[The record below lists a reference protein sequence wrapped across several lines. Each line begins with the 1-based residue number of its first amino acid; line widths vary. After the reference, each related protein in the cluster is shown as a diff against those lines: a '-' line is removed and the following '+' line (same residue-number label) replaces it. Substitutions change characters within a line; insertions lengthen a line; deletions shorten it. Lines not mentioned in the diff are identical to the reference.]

1 MSDPFDLAIQQSF
14 SRAES
19 GEAMDLVVGA
29 DGMTT
34 YELPEP
40 EMAPQPVPASMT
52 RRERRGQEPTITPM
66 EGLQQ
71 FGEAMG
77 GAVAGLLP
85 GAVAGSV
92 GTPGDIAGL
101 FAGAYEAATAEEG
114 ERLNAFLQTMT
125 DISGQYG
132 SEAAL
137 NFGRSIVEEL
147 PVSEQV
153 KEGMR
158 GGLEAGSFVG
168 IGGAATAGAKS
179 TMSGLRKIKEIADQA
194 DSQYMFPF
202 DQLDQVTTI
211 APDEVAE
218 FEELARQYRFTQPI
232 ESADDAVDLAKTN
245 QQILGRSGSSIA
257 KKLGIKFKNPGIKGE
272 ADRGKRMAEKAQKKG
287 GIRALSDIT
296 RGGFA
301 VQTVQQADQV
311 VEELAKK
318 YRVIDEGFTVTD
330 LGYFDRKLMII
341 NKNGQLGEV
350 QIWAEPLFSAKIEK
364 GGQDLYTVFR
374 GKKPDEMDAEELA
387 AYQETIKKYDIQG
400 DTHEEIVASAKEKS
414 VQLYADA
421 LDQADPSMRAI
432 AVDALKGMVS
442 AGGKES
448 ETARIMLDR
457 LGEPASDADNFIESI
472 NPGGKSIDPG
482 ARPNLMMGDMYGM
495 LPDSAKNIGDKDGIQ
510 YFQDGNDFYAMAYNP
525 DVGEMD
531 VVGYVSDRGDFTDL
545 AVVGEMQNKGIGTEL
560 SYLYRKNNPGAQS
573 GGMTPAGE
581 ATARKAYERMVNEGL
596 AQ

>member
-34 YELPEP
+34 YALPEP
-40 EMAPQPVPASMT
+40 EMAPTPMPASMT

-77 GAVAGLLP
+77 GALTGLLP

-101 FAGAYEAATAEEG
+101 LAGAYEAATAEEG
-114 ERLNAFLQTMT
+114 QRLDAFLNTLT
-125 DISGQYG
+125 GISEEYG

-179 TMSGLRKIKEIADQA
+179 TMSGLRKIREIADQA

-232 ESADDAVDLAKTN
+232 ESADDAVELAKTN

-257 KKLGIKFKNPGIKGE
+257 KKLGVKFKNPGIKGE
-272 ADRGKRMAEKAQKKG
+272 LDRGKRMAEKAQKKG

-350 QIWAEPLFSAKIEK
+350 QIWAEPLFSAKLEK
-364 GGQDLYTVFR
+364 GGQDLYSVFR

-400 DTHEEIVASAKEKS
+400 DTHDEIVASAKEKS

-421 LDQADPSMRAI
+421 LKEASPDMRDI
-432 AVDALKGMVS
+432 AVTQLRRMV
-442 AGGKES
+442 AEGGDEA
-448 ETARIMLDR
+448 ETAQIMLSR
-457 LGEPASDADNFIESI
+457 I
-472 NPGGKSIDPG
+472 
-482 ARPNLMMGDMYGM
+482 
-495 LPDSAKNIGDKDGIQ
+495 
-510 YFQDGNDFYAMAYNP
+510 
-525 DVGEMD
+525 
-531 VVGYVSDRGDFTDL
+531 
-545 AVVGEMQNKGIGTEL
+545 
-560 SYLYRKNNPGAQS
+560 
-573 GGMTPAGE
+573 GE
-581 ATARKAYERMVNEGL
+581 AAE
-596 AQ
+596 

>member
-1 MSDPFDLAIQQSF
+1 VSDPFDLAIQQSF

-34 YELPEP
+34 YALPEP
-40 EMAPQPVPASMT
+40 EMPAYAGVEDQTEPFAIAGPVEPMT
-52 RRERRGQEPTITPM
+52 P
-66 EGLQQ
+66 
-71 FGEAMG
+71 GEFSEK
-77 GAVAGLLP
+77 VAGVAAGTAGGTVASALGLL
-85 GAVAGSV
+85 GDV
-92 GTPGDIAGL
+92 GGIIKGVTDMVG
-101 FAGAYEAATAEEG
+101 AEEG
-114 ERLNAFLQTMT
+114 KGFEAFLQGLS
-125 DISGQYG
+125 DVSSVIG
-132 SEAAL
+132 SERTIKILEEGVQAL
-137 NFGRSIVEEL
+137 PISDEAKQDIL
-147 PVSEQV
+147 
-153 KEGMR
+153 
-158 GGLEAGSFVG
+158 AGSKY
-168 IGGAATAGAKS
+168 IGETAGLPIGVAA
-179 TMSGLRKIKEIADQA
+179 GLSKIKQIASQA

-232 ESADDAVDLAKTN
+232 ESAGDAVDLAKAN

-311 VEELAKK
+311 VAELAKK
-318 YRVIDEGFTVTD
+318 YKVIDEGFTVTD

-421 LDQADPSMRAI
+421 LKEASPDMRDI
-432 AVDALKGMVS
+432 AVTQLRRMV
-442 AGGKES
+442 AEGGDEA
-448 ETARIMLDR
+448 ETAQIMLSR
-457 LGEPASDADNFIESI
+457 I
-472 NPGGKSIDPG
+472 
-482 ARPNLMMGDMYGM
+482 
-495 LPDSAKNIGDKDGIQ
+495 
-510 YFQDGNDFYAMAYNP
+510 
-525 DVGEMD
+525 
-531 VVGYVSDRGDFTDL
+531 
-545 AVVGEMQNKGIGTEL
+545 
-560 SYLYRKNNPGAQS
+560 
-573 GGMTPAGE
+573 GE
-581 ATARKAYERMVNEGL
+581 AAE
-596 AQ
+596 